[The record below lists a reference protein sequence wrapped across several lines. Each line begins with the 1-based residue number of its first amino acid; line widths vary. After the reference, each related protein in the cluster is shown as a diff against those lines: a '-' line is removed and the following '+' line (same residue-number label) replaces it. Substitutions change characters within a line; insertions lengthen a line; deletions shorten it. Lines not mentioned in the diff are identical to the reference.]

1 MLSRLPVEPELLRVL
16 KAVLSRNLANGRVAL
31 ADSASALEL
40 TPRTLQRRLDAFGQS
55 YQRVLDAVRRHAAEN
70 LLRDPH
76 VSLTQIAFLLGY
88 TEQSTFHNAFR
99 RWTQLSPGVYRKREF
114 LAATRQIGRASC
126 RERVCQYV

>member
-1 MLSRLPVEPELLRVL
+1 MLQRRSGEPELLRAL

-70 LLRDPH
+70 LLRDQH
-76 VSLTQIAFLLGY
+76 VSLTQSAFLRGY
-88 TEQSTFHNAFR
+88 TEPSTRSEER
-99 RWTQLSPGVYRKREF
+99 RVGKEGVRTGRSRW
-114 LAATRQIGRASC
+114 AA
-126 RERVCQYV
+126 YH